1 LPVVNRI
8 AAACRSGHGHRLT
21 DLEVIMLEN
30 QASAIGRRRRGA
42 PSAPWQT
49 LAGWFFTCW
58 QRHRQRRELLD
69 LDDRML
75 RDIGVSRDDARLEAQ
90 KRFWE

>member
-1 LPVVNRI
+1 VNRI

-21 DLEVIMLEN
+21 DLEVIMLGNE
-30 QASAIGRRRRGA
+30 APTIGRRGRAA
-42 PSAPWQT
+42 PSARWRT
-49 LAGWFFTCW
+49 LAAWLFACW
-58 QRHRQRRELLD
+58 QRHRQRRALLD
-69 LDDRML
+69 LDDRLL